1 MRTRIR
7 AIAVAMSA
15 VTGVLFA
22 VAASGPASGHGG
34 NPDMLPAGSYACTR
48 WVQSSQ
54 GAYISG
60 MTNSPA
66 ATFTTRMSTTLGG
79 PETVIFTSVTREI
92 SYQIPGNA
100 YPTYR
105 ILVTPPTAGTFFL
118 RNCVEA
124 TNGPLYWFRLQ
135 VESAVRP
142 SIGHGPLQARLG
154 PGGRHCGFSV
164 DGPTIG
170 LGDGAARLTATSTV
184 PVRFSII
191 GMNEDYAS
199 LGPVFSV
206 TATSVDRVFTP
217 ASNVSETSA
226 CAENTSNAVAVVSF
240 SLSPA

>member
-66 ATFTTRMSTTLGG
+66 
-79 PETVIFTSVTREI
+79 
-92 SYQIPGNA
+92 
-100 YPTYR
+100 
-105 ILVTPPTAGTFFL
+105 AGTFFL